1 MLLINHFNFT
11 VLFLVCAGLSLC
23 TLFTTTRLTKIQGVP
38 KDNQAKKD
46 QPLFTPEALPPS
58 LIAFT
63 LNVIWGSL
71 GAFIPLYAL
80 EHGISNPG
88 IFFAVYAIMLILGR
102 GLGGRILDLYDKKKV
117 IMPCLVTVIISMVM
131 LLFSTTLFMFIL
143 VAIVLGTGWAFLY
156 PALVLYLIE
165 NSESTRGP
173 AISVFTALGDLGTG
187 IGPMVM
193 GIILQWTGY
202 SVMFMC
208 LVFISIVNFVYFYY
222 AIVRKGRM
230 LTKW

>member
-1 MLLINHFNFT
+1 MLLINHFNFN
-11 VLFLVCAGLSLC
+11 VLFLVCTGLSLC
-23 TLFTTTRLTKIQGVP
+23 TLLATSQLEKNQGGSER
-38 KDNQAKKD
+38 NQAKED
-46 QPLFTPEALPPS
+46 QPLFTSEAFPPA
-58 LIAFT
+58 LIAFI

-117 IMPCLVTVIISMVM
+117 IMPCLITLIISMVM
-131 LLFSTTLFMFIL
+131 LLFSTTLFMFVL

-156 PALVLYLIE
+156 PALVVYLIE
-165 NSESTRGP
+165 NSESARGP
-173 AISVFTALGDLGTG
+173 AVSVFTALGDLGAG

-208 LVFISIVNFVYFYY
+208 LVFISTINVAYFYY